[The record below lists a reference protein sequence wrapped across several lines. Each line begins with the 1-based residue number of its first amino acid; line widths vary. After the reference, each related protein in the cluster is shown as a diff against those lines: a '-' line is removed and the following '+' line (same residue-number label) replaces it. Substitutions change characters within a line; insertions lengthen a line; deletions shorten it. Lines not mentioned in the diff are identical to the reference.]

1 MSLHPVGQAPAPTIE
16 LCDLSKVY
24 EGPVQVQALRSI
36 SLIVDRGDFIGI
48 MGPSGSGKSTL
59 LNILGLLD
67 SPTRGSYFLGGTD
80 VARLGDRDR
89 SRLRGT
95 RIGFVFQS
103 YHLLPHLTSLE
114 NVQLGLLYGSSASR
128 RERAGLA
135 REALRDIG
143 LEHRMDSLCATLS
156 GGEQQR
162 VAIARAIVG
171 RPNLLLC
178 DEPTG
183 NLDSTT
189 SDEVLDSLSELHSQG
204 LVIVLVTHD
213 AGIVQRTTRVV
224 RVRDGMIV
232 EPQLAREGS

>member
-1 MSLHPVGQAPAPTIE
+1 MRLPPGGQAGAPSIE
-16 LCDLSKVY
+16 LSDISKVY
-24 EGPVQVQALRSI
+24 EGPVRVQALRSI
-36 SLIVDRGDFIGI
+36 SLVVDQGDFIGI

-67 SPTRGSYFLGGTD
+67 SPTYGSYLFGGTD
-80 VARLGDRDR
+80 VAHLDDRDR
-89 SRLRGT
+89 SHLRGKQL
-95 RIGFVFQS
+95 GFVFQS
-103 YHLLPHLTSLE
+103 YHLLPHLTSVE
-114 NVQLGLLYGSSASR
+114 NVQLGLLYGSAVPR
-128 RERAGLA
+128 RERAGPA
-135 REALRDIG
+135 REALRDVG
-143 LEHRMDSLCATLS
+143 LEDRTDSLCATLS

-189 SDEVLDSLSELHSQG
+189 SEEVLDCLSKLHSQG

-213 AGIVQRTTRVV
+213 SGIVHRTTRVV
-224 RVRDGMIV
+224 RVRDGMLV
-232 EPQLAREGS
+232 EPQPALEGV

>member
-1 MSLHPVGQAPAPTIE
+1 
-16 LCDLSKVY
+16 
-24 EGPVQVQALRSI
+24 VQALRSI
-36 SLIVDRGDFIGI
+36 SLVVDHGDFIGI

-67 SPTRGSYFLGGTD
+67 SPTQGSYLLGGTD
-80 VARLGDRDR
+80 VARLDDRDR
-89 SRLRGT
+89 SHVRGT
-95 RIGFVFQS
+95 RLGFVFQS
-103 YHLLPHLTSLE
+103 YHLLPHLTSME
-114 NVQLGLLYGSSASR
+114 NVQLGLLYGSAVPR

-135 REALRDIG
+135 RDALRDVG
-143 LEHRMDSLCATLS
+143 LEHRIHSLCATLS

-171 RPNLLLC
+171 RPDLLLC

-189 SDEVLDSLSELHSQG
+189 SEEVLDSLSKLHTQG

-213 AGIVQRTTRVV
+213 SAIVQRTTRVI
-224 RVRDGMIV
+224 RVRDGIIV
-232 EPQLAREGS
+232 EPDPATEGA